1 MDENTIILTHILKC
15 RSIDLHLDS
24 PRLTLEQQE
33 RFELYKSRRAA
44 GEPLQYI
51 LGFCNF
57 FGLEFKVNPA
67 VLVPRPETEILVE
80 EALRRFKGSSILDIG
95 TGSGNIAV
103 TLAKHIPQARVTAI
117 DISNDALA
125 VAYGNAVAHGVA
137 DRIDF
142 VQADMNEY
150 LSVGAYGHTP
160 VQFDMVISNPP
171 YIPSRQIASL
181 PADVQKEP
189 RMALDGGEDGL
200 KFCQMLIK
208 SSPPLLRKGGCLM
221 MEFGDGQ
228 GFALRALCEQTRA
241 FSHIE
246 ILHDLNGK
254 ERILHGK
261 IRY

>member
-15 RSIDLHLDS
+15 RRIDLQLNK
-24 PRLTLEQQE
+24 PVLTPQQQQQFDE
-33 RFELYKSRRAA
+33 YVARRKT

-51 LGFCNF
+51 LGSCDF
-57 FGLEFKVNPA
+57 FGLEFKVNSA

-80 EALRRFKGSSILDIG
+80 EALRQFKGSAILDIG

-103 TLAKHIPQARVTAI
+103 TLAKHLPQARVTAI
-117 DISNDALA
+117 DISDKALE
-125 VAYGNAVAHGVA
+125 VARENAVAHGVA

-142 VQADMNEY
+142 VRADILQGFAPGQA
-150 LSVGAYGHTP
+150 
-160 VQFDMVISNPP
+160 FDLVVSNPP
-171 YIPSRQIASL
+171 YIPSGQIAFL

-200 KFCQMLIK
+200 KFCRALIK

-228 GFALRALCEQTRA
+228 GSTLRALCEQTRA
-241 FSHIE
+241 FSPIE
-246 ILHDLNGK
+246 ILRDLTGK

-261 IRY
+261 IRH

>member
-1 MDENTIILTHILKC
+1 MSEDEIILTHILKC
-15 RSIDLHLDS
+15 RRIDLHLNK
-24 PRLTLEQQE
+24 PVLTPEQQQRFGEYVE
-33 RFELYKSRRAA
+33 RRRA
-44 GEPLQYI
+44 GEPLQYV
-51 LGFCNF
+51 LGVAHFY
-57 FGLEFKVNPA
+57 GLEFKVNPN

-80 EALRRFKGSSILDIG
+80 EALRRFKGSSILDVG

-103 TLAKHIPQARVTAI
+103 TLAKHIPQARVVAI
-117 DISNDALA
+117 DISEDALA
-125 VAYGNAVAHGVA
+125 VARKNAVAHGVA

-142 VQADMNEY
+142 VRADILQWLTPGQA
-150 LSVGAYGHTP
+150 
-160 VQFDMVISNPP
+160 FDMVISNPP
-171 YIPSRQIASL
+171 YIPSGQIASL
-181 PADVQKEP
+181 PMDVQKEP

-254 ERILHGK
+254 ERIIIAGT
-261 IRY
+261 